1 MGHPATLT
9 NVWVNRESQLIT
21 QVKDGALHVAALPVE
36 KPWVLLALLLSK
48 CVTLRDSLDFSGS

>member
-36 KPWVLLALLLSK
+36 KPWVLLALLL
-48 CVTLRDSLDFSGS
+48 